1 MNAVY
6 FNTLHP
12 GDLFTWREGDLLK
25 TKGMGLIGRFGD
37 LPTCGAGSQF
47 NCICTETGEPY
58 YVNGNELVIPVT
70 KKQGKKK

>member
-1 MNAVY
+1 VNARDLFGPEEITVSISSRLFLIQARFGGVMVIEAVY
-6 FNTLHP
+6 FNTL
-12 GDLFTWREGDLLK
+12 
-25 TKGMGLIGRFGD
+25 
-37 LPTCGAGSQF
+37 F